1 MVSGASGLLGY
12 GVLKSLRRSE
22 TPYKLI
28 GTTIYEYEDSVAP
41 KFCDIV
47 LQVPLTLSEGFK
59 DILLKIISEY
69 EIDLIIPTFEIDV
82 TFWAE
87 NSDLLKET
95 GTKVVTN
102 NPDLISL
109 CNDKWEF
116 YKVMKN
122 HNSPYVIPTTLCSD
136 FKDLDGDFVLP
147 LLLKPRQGMA
157 SRGIIKVHNQ
167 RTFELNKEEI
177 GKKLL
182 VQPLIGED
190 DEEYTTGAFCDGKG
204 GFDAII
210 TFKRNLSNEGY
221 TNKAEVVEDK
231 QIEEAVLELC
241 KIFKPVGPTN
251 FQFRV
256 HEGVYHLLEINPRF
270 SSSTA
275 MRSAFGYNEAL
286 MAVEYYL
293 DGKSPK
299 QPKIRK
305 GKAIRY
311 IEEHIFYS

>member
-1 MVSGASGLLGY
+1 MVSGACGLLGY

-59 DILLKIISEY
+59 DRLLQIISEY

-87 NSDLLKET
+87 NSNLLKET

-102 NPDLISL
+102 NPNLISL

-122 HNSPYVIPTTLCSD
+122 NNSPYIIPTTLCSD
-136 FKDLDGDFVLP
+136 FNDLDGEFVLP

-157 SRGIIKVHNQ
+157 SRGIVKVHNQ
-167 RTFELNKEEI
+167 RTFKLHKEEI

-182 VQPLIGED
+182 VQPLIGKD
-190 DEEYTTGAFCDGKG
+190 DGEYTTGAFCDGKG
-204 GFDAII
+204 GYDAII
-210 TFKRNLSNEGY
+210 TFKRYLSKEGY
-221 TNKAEVVEDK
+221 TNKAEVIEDK

-270 SSSTA
+270 SASTA